1 MIKYLQ
7 TAGALLLL
15 TLAFTACNRD
25 ITQRNLQYGALN
37 PANTDTGAGNWKPV
51 LLTSSSEFSIDLPI
65 STTSA
70 DYKLQLLEIKS
81 MQAKM
86 SDADEDALK
95 YWSAGTVLRWNEI
108 LRELV
113 AKYNLPPYQ
122 NADGTYP
129 IPSSSNPLAY
139 PYFPFANPPYAS
151 RAYAYVAAAEYDALV
166 AAYHYKS
173 VYKRSRPA
181 AVDNTIKELVPVVK
195 DFAYPS
201 EEAVAAGAAV
211 AMMSLLFPGEQDYLH
226 EKLNECLNT
235 RILAGANVRSE
246 LEAGVKLG
254 KAVAAKFI
262 TRARNDRAGKAVGTP
277 ADWAKLETDAIA
289 RGETPWI
296 SQESPKRPPML
307 PLFGRTIG
315 LLLDTTEVI
324 SGRPVPPPSVNS
336 PEFAKELEEVLW
348 YSQNP
353 TRERMRIVHFW
364 GDGAST
370 YTPPGHWNAIACD
383 DFVNLRFS
391 EVRWARNLALLNMSM
406 FDAAICCWDA
416 KYAYFNPRPSQVNN
430 NIKTLTGLPNFP
442 AFTSGHSTFSGAAAT
457 LLAHVNPGRALDY
470 LAMADEASK
479 SRLFG
484 AIHYR
489 SDIEVGMQMGKKIGQ
504 KAVDRAKID
513 GAE

>member
-1 MIKYLQ
+1 MKTTFKI
-7 TAGALLLL
+7 AGLLGLIIL
-15 TLAFTACNRD
+15 VSCNKD
-25 ITQRNLQYGALN
+25 ITQRNLEFEALN

-129 IPSSSNPLAY
+129 IPSSANPLAY

-226 EKLNECLNT
+226 EKLNEGLNT

-246 LEAGVKLG
+246 LDAGVKLG

-296 SQESPKRPPML
+296 SQESPKRPPMP
-307 PLFGRTIG
+307 PLFGKTIG
-315 LLLDTTEVI
+315 FLVDTTEVI
-324 SGRPVPPPSVNS
+324 SNRPAAPPSKNS

-364 GDGAST
+364 GDGVGT
-370 YTPPGHWNAIACD
+370 YTPPGHWNAIACE

-391 EVRWARNLALLNMSM
+391 EVRWATNLALLNMSM

-504 KAVDRAKID
+504 KAVDRAKTD